1 VIRHIVLFSPRA
13 DATAAETH
21 AVIAAAKAMPT
32 QIPGMHNAA
41 VSRSFEIVQPP
52 RFEYALTME
61 FADEAAL
68 HLYLDHPVHQAF
80 RTIFVPLCADRQV
93 TTLREI

>member
-1 VIRHIVLFSPRA
+1 MIRHIVLFSPRA

-41 VSRSFEIVQPP
+41 VSRAFEVVQPS

-68 HLYLDHPVHQAF
+68 RLYLDHPVHQAF
-80 RTIFVPLCADRQV
+80 RTIFIPLCADRQV